1 MLKIWGLYV
10 KGLQS
15 YRSTKFENGLTPDK
29 VEPGL
34 NVLEHALAVRQ
45 TFSWDLQLWQLVTL
59 KPFDLQTEYLQRLQ
73 I

>member
-10 KGLQS
+10 KGLQIYQPS
-15 YRSTKFENGLTPDK
+15 NFENDSTPGNLESGLT
-29 VEPGL
+29 GSSG
-34 NVLEHALAVRQ
+34 AGAGRQ

-59 KPFDLQTEYLQRLQ
+59 KPFDLQTSYLQYWK